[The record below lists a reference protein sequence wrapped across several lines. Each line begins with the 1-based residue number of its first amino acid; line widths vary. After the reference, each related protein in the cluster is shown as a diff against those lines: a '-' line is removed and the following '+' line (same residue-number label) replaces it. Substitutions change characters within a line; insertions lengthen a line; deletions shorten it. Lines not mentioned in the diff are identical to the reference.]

1 LTLAP
6 VRRSD
11 RVLSMLLV
19 LSDMVALPVSF
30 LVTWFTR
37 TVILSSVPGFYQ
49 EFRVYTTII
58 PLVALLWL
66 ASFTG
71 AGMYRPRRLTG
82 SLGEVQRL
90 MKALFYLA
98 VSLMAASYL
107 LKQDYSRLMLFMFA
121 GFSLPI
127 TALFRRLAR
136 KGARRLVRTSE
147 QPRILVVGTGE
158 VAARLV
164 TAMMRLSGKHPEV
177 VGFLSTAGNPPETL
191 YGFPVLGGLD
201 SLGDMVRK
209 LRVDE
214 VFFAAPDL
222 DRSSMLDLISTAS
235 DPSVHYSLV
244 TDLFEI
250 ATGSTDFDDIS
261 RLPIIEIGHSD
272 PGIVH
277 RILKRSMDIIVS
289 LVFIVLLV
297 PLMAA
302 VWVLLRVS
310 RSGSPIF
317 TQTRVG
323 LRGSEFTLF
332 KFRTMRPDA
341 AEYEVA
347 PVSMDD
353 SRITPLGRILRRT
366 SLDELPQLF
375 NVLGGS
381 MSLVGPRP
389 DMPFIVERYTSW
401 QRHRL
406 DVKPGLTGIW
416 QIMGRKELPLHENL
430 EYDFYYIRNQSLML
444 DFAILF
450 RTAAALLRG
459 RGAY

>member
-1 LTLAP
+1 
-6 VRRSD
+6 
-11 RVLSMLLV
+11 MLLV
-19 LSDMVALPVSF
+19 LADMVALPLSF
-30 LVTWFTR
+30 LLTWFTR
-37 TVILSSVPGFYQ
+37 TVVLQGIPGFYH
-49 EFRVYTTII
+49 EFRVYQTVI
-58 PLVALLWL
+58 PVVAFLWL
-66 ASFTG
+66 VSFAG
-71 AGMYRPRRLTG
+71 AGMYRPRRVLG

-98 VSLMAASYL
+98 VSMMAASYL
-107 LKQDYSRLMLFMFA
+107 LKQDYSRLMLFMFIV
-121 GFSLPI
+121 FSLPV
-127 TALFRRLAR
+127 TAFFRLMAR
-136 KGARRLVRTSE
+136 KAARRMVRISDE
-147 QPRILVVGTGE
+147 PRILVVGTGE
-158 VAARLV
+158 VASRLV
-164 TAMMRLSGKHPEV
+164 TAMMRISGKHPEV
-177 VGFLSTAGNPPETL
+177 IGFLSTCGNPPDEID
-191 YGFPVLGGLD
+191 GFRVLGSLD
-201 SLGDMVRK
+201 KLGELVGR

-214 VFFAAPDL
+214 VFFAAPEM
-222 DRSSMLDLISTAS
+222 DRSSMLDLISAAS
-235 DPSVHYSLV
+235 DTSVHYSLV

-277 RILKRSMDIIVS
+277 RILKRSMDIGVS
-289 LVFIVLLV
+289 LVLIVLLM
-297 PLMAA
+297 PLMVA
-302 VWVLLRVS
+302 VWLVLRFS
-310 RSGSPIF
+310 RGGSPVF

-323 LRGSEFTLF
+323 LRGSEFTLY

-353 SRITPLGRILRRT
+353 SRITSLGRILRRT

-375 NVLGGS
+375 NVLAGS

-389 DMPFIVERYTSW
+389 DMPFIVERYSRW

-416 QIMGRKELPLHENL
+416 QIMGRKELPLHDNL

-450 RTAAALLRG
+450 RTAAAILRG